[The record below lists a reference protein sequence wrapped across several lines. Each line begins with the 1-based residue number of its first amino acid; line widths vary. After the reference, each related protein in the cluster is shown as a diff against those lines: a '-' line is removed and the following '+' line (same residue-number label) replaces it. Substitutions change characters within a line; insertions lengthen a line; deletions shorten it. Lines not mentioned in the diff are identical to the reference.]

1 VTDTGQALPPAV
13 YDQLSRIA
21 AGAGRE
27 PTYAHPNCRCGK
39 PYRPTCKICDA
50 KPNKPVPPG
59 QVGRAG
65 RDRDGPAQPA
75 DVEGHPPGLPSPPR
89 GPVVTPVLAA
99 SFLALLLSVV
109 SLLVSLGVRRHVEQL
124 WRDGDR

>member
-39 PYRPTCKICDA
+39 PYRPTCKVCDA
-50 KPNKPVPPG
+50 KPNKPCHPVKWGERVVIDVDRHNRPTWKG
-59 QVGRAG
+59 TR
-65 RDRDGPAQPA
+65 RDCPVHRGGP
-75 DVEGHPPGLPSPPR
+75 S
-89 GPVVTPVLAA
+89 
-99 SFLALLLSVV
+99 
-109 SLLVSLGVRRHVEQL
+109 
-124 WRDGDR
+124 